1 VGHSRNETLFHG
13 VRHFAYREMRHH
25 WGDPEGYR
33 AAIAREVAIRNADFD
48 TPLGVTELGHIST
61 SITDWTIRY
70 SRMWNDGPAAYDQAF
85 RAIQAA
91 RGRKGSGRN
100 GGLAGS
106 GRNGGL
112 AGSGRNGGL
121 VRGVRQALER
131 RQRLVAIEQKGL

>member
-1 VGHSRNETLFHG
+1 N
-13 VRHFAYREMRHH
+13 REMRHH

-70 SRMWNDGPAAYDQAF
+70 SRMWNDGPAAYDEAF

-91 RGRKGSGRN
+91 RGRKGGR
-100 GGLAGS
+100 AGS

-112 AGSGRNGGL
+112 A
-121 VRGVRQALER
+121 RGVAQVIAAQQRRDALIR
-131 RQRLVAIEQKGL
+131 SARS